1 MRNAA
6 IISACVHV
14 LVIALIYFGLPTL
27 FARKPVQELPV
38 PVDIVSLQDA
48 PTAAMPPPK
57 AAPKPEPP
65 KPTPKPTPPKPA
77 PPPKAEAPPPPPP
90 TPPEPPKATPAPEPP
105 PPPKAEIVPTPKEK
119 PKPQPKPKPA
129 PKPQPQ
135 QQAAVAPPAPVP
147 KRKPKPPP
155 DQFQALLKNLA
166 KEKAQAEK
174 ADKTPKKEPPKKSEP
189 FDVNSL
195 VASLKPSQ
203 RSSIDKRRM
212 GANLAQMI
220 QQQIT
225 PCWSVPGGAK
235 DVQDMKIAVHIQLNQ
250 DGTLRGAPR
259 LEDTR
264 RMQSDPFYRAVAESA
279 LRALRNPSCS
289 PLKLPL
295 DQYDLW
301 QDITFVF
308 EPGEALGQ

>member
-27 FARKPVQELPV
+27 FAPKPVEELAV
-38 PVDIVSLQDA
+38 PVDIVSLQEA
-48 PTAAMPPPK
+48 PTAAKPPPK
-57 AAPKPEPP
+57 AEPKPA
-65 KPTPKPTPPKPA
+65 PPKPA
-77 PPPKAEAPPPPPP
+77 PPKPTPPPKAEAPPPPPPP

-105 PPPKAEIVPTPKEK
+105 PPKAEIVPTPKEK
-119 PKPQPKPKPA
+119 PKPPPKPKPA

-166 KEKAQAEK
+166 KEKAQEEK
-174 ADKTPKKEPPKKSEP
+174 VEKTPKKEPPKKSEP

-195 VASLKPSQ
+195 VASLKKSQ
-203 RSSIDKRRM
+203 RSAIDKRRM

-225 PCWSVPGGAK
+225 PCWSIPGGAK

-279 LRALRNPSCS
+279 LRALRNPGCS
-289 PLKLPL
+289 PLKLPQ

-301 QDITFVF
+301 QDLTFVF

>member
-1 MRNAA
+1 MRKAA
-6 IISACVHV
+6 IISACVHA

-27 FARKPVQELPV
+27 FEPKPAEDLPI
-38 PVDIVSLQDA
+38 PVDIVSLQDV
-48 PTAAMPPPK
+48 PTAAKPPPPPK
-57 AAPKPEPP
+57 AKPAKPTPPEPP
-65 KPTPKPTPPKPA
+65 K
-77 PPPKAEAPPPPPP
+77 AETPPPPPP
-90 TPPEPPKATPAPEPP
+90 TPPEPPKAEPAPPTP
-105 PPPKAEIVPTPKEK
+105 PPPKAEALPVPKEK
-119 PKPQPKPKPA
+119 PKPPPKPKPE
-129 PKPQPQ
+129 PKPQ
-135 QQAAVAPPAPVP
+135 QQASIAPPAPLP

-166 KEKAQAEK
+166 REKAQEEK
-174 ADKTPKKEPPKKSEP
+174 AEKTPKKPPPKKSEP
-189 FDVNSL
+189 FDVSSL
-195 VASLKPSQ
+195 IKSLQAPQ
-203 RSSIDKRRM
+203 RSAIDKRRI
-212 GANLAQMI
+212 GANLAQLV

-225 PCWSVPGGAK
+225 PCWSIPGGAK
-235 DVQDMKIAVHIQLNQ
+235 DVQNMRIAVHIQLNQ
-250 DGTLRGAPR
+250 DGTLRGAPQ

-264 RMQSDPFYRAVAESA
+264 RMQTDPFYRAVAESA